1 MRIWSMVVIATGSL
15 LLLACDSSGPAGTG
29 RLAFQLAGP
38 SSAAAGAPTFRAGAD
53 VLTLTTVEIVAR
65 KIRLE
70 RADGT
75 CPVEPATTGPAPS
88 SSEGSDDDED
98 CPNVWL
104 APRILS
110 PPVGPDAIA
119 VFNVD
124 LPEGVYEEL
133 KLQVHKPTGGQAD
146 AAAFLAANP
155 GFANISVRVVGTFN
169 GTGFTFTSAITAE
182 VEIEL
187 DAPIEVTA
195 GQPAAMT
202 LQIDLASWFA
212 GPGGALLSPL
222 APSQQVRSQIEQNIR
237 RSFHAFED
245 EDRDGDP
252 D

>member
-1 MRIWSMVVIATGSL
+1 MRIPSLVFIGTASL
-15 LLLACDSSGPAGTG
+15 LLVACESSGPAGTG
-29 RLAFQLAGP
+29 RLTFQLAGP
-38 SSAAAGAPTFRAGAD
+38 GTAGAAAPTFTAGAD
-53 VLTLTTVEIVAR
+53 VLTLTSVEIVAR

-70 RADGT
+70 RADGA

-88 SSEGSDDDED
+88 NSDGSDDDED

-110 PPVGPDAIA
+110 PPVGADAVA
-119 VFNVD
+119 VFSVD
-124 LPEGVYEEL
+124 LPEGIYEEL
-133 KLQVHKPTGGQAD
+133 KIQVHKPTGGQAD
-146 AAAFLAANP
+146 AAFLAANP
-155 GFANISVRVVGTFN
+155 TFDGISLRVVGTFN
-169 GTGFTFTSAITAE
+169 GTSFTFTSALTAE

-187 DAPIEVTA
+187 DTPLEVTA

-212 GPGGALLSPL
+212 GQGGALLSPL

-237 RSFHAFED
+237 KSFHAFED
-245 EDRDGDP
+245 DDRDGDP

>member
-1 MRIWSMVVIATGSL
+1 MRIPSAAVIGTASL
-15 LLLACDSSGPAGTG
+15 LLMACESSGPAGTG
-29 RLAFQLAGP
+29 RLTFQLAGP
-38 SSAAAGAPTFRAGAD
+38 SGAAAAGPTFAAGAD
-53 VLTLTTVEIVAR
+53 VLTLTSVEIVAR

-70 RADGT
+70 RVDGT
-75 CPVEPATTGPAPS
+75 CPIATAATGPTPS
-88 SSEGSDDDED
+88 NSDGSDDDEA
-98 CPNVWL
+98 CPDVWL

-110 PPVGPDAIA
+110 PPVGTDAVA
-119 VFNVD
+119 VFDVD

-133 KLQVHKPTGGQAD
+133 KMQVHKPTGGEAG

-155 GFANISVRVVGTFN
+155 AFADISVRVVGTYN
-169 GTGFTFTSAITAE
+169 GTNFTFTSAVTAE

-187 DAPIEVTA
+187 DSPIEVTA
-195 GQPAAMT
+195 DQPAAMT

-237 RSFHAFED
+237 KSFHAFED
-245 EDRDGDP
+245 DDRDGDP